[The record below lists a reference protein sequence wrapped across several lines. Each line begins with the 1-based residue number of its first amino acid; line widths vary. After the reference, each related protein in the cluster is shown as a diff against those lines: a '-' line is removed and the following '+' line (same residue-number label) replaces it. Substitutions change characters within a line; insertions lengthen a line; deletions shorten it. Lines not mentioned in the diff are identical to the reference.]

1 MKVDCIPFRNT
12 GYFSSLICDYL
23 EENKNLRSFYNRY
36 PTLPNFKE
44 QIQEKKSN
52 FPKENRAVL
61 AKALQDQYT
70 AIDISAATQENIN
83 ALKGETTFTV
93 VTGHQLNLFT
103 GPLYFLHKIVST
115 INLTQTLKQAHPKYN
130 FVPVYW
136 MATEDHDFEEINYFN
151 FKGKKIKWNSDSKGA
166 VGRFSTAGLD
176 KVFEVFSNELG
187 NSKNAQ
193 ELKKLF
199 QDAYLKSTTLTEATR
214 VLANTIFGAK
224 GLVIIDGDDKALK
237 RLLVPFA
244 KQDIFNHIPFKKVS
258 ETTSNLKKASASY
271 SVQVNPREINYFYLK
286 DGLRERII
294 EKEGTYYVNDTALQF
309 SKETLNEE
317 LENHPERFSP
327 NVIARPLYQELILPN
342 LCYIGGGGE
351 LAYWLEL
358 KSYFTKLK
366 VTFPMLLLRNS
377 ALLITKKQAEKVE
390 KLNLSLEDLF
400 MEQTQLINKKIRQIS
415 NIDIDFSPQKQLL
428 DEQFKQLYK
437 TAQQTDASFLGA
449 VKAQEAKQKKGLEKL
464 EKRLLKAQKRKL
476 KDQVVRLTT
485 IQNELFPNCSLQER
499 HLNFSES
506 YLAQGD
512 ELLSILFDSLDPL
525 RQDYLV
531 LYY

>member
-1 MKVDCIPFRNT
+1 
-12 GYFSSLICDYL
+12 
-23 EENKNLRSFYNRY
+23 
-36 PTLPNFKE
+36 
-44 QIQEKKSN
+44 
-52 FPKENRAVL
+52 
-61 AKALQDQYT
+61 
-70 AIDISAATQENIN
+70 
-83 ALKGETTFTV
+83 
-93 VTGHQLNLFT
+93 
-103 GPLYFLHKIVST
+103 
-115 INLTQTLKQAHPKYN
+115 
-130 FVPVYW
+130 
-136 MATEDHDFEEINYFN
+136 
-151 FKGKKIKWNSDSKGA
+151 
-166 VGRFSTAGLD
+166 
-176 KVFEVFSNELG
+176 VFEVFSNELG

-214 VLANTIFGAK
+214 VLANTIFGEN

-258 ETTSNLKKASASY
+258 ETTSNLKKA
-271 SVQVNPREINYFYLK
+271 
-286 DGLRERII
+286 
-294 EKEGTYYVNDTALQF
+294 
-309 SKETLNEE
+309 
-317 LENHPERFSP
+317 
-327 NVIARPLYQELILPN
+327 LILPN